1 MYKYILMIVIPLISL
16 NVWGIE
22 YQYKQISE
30 NNNFPTIKN
39 EKLEINEKLKK
50 EILKDNLLKRKFH
63 DKLNLNYSNNFLL
76 IKINK
81 NDNKS
86 NNKLLFI
93 DALSPGEMIVFDS
106 NFNYIDSYGISR
118 HKGKTFYPIFNTNK
132 IKTNSFY
139 ILRKSN
145 LRFDGVLD
153 YIDNEKNRYYDN
165 YNTIMTFLFLG
176 SALFLILYHLGN
188 YIVTKNKNFLYY
200 IVFNTSYIFIVGT
213 FCLSF
218 YRYLGYNF
226 IEETLMSF
234 AGLTAMLSSLFARKF
249 LDFDLYISKKNIFR
263 IKIIEK
269 ILFILSFI
277 HLATSPIK
285 PIVASLIDV
294 MVVVS
299 IFHSIYFAYKVRKL
313 NIMSYFYLVSWLF
326 LFTGVFFLYTYEYTN
341 LFNEHFAIRYSLM
354 IGCLLEMIINSF
366 GLGYK
371 MKILEKEKML
381 AELKARENKKYKKLL
396 RIICHDLSNPL
407 TSGFMSLDF
416 LRKNL
421 EKIEYE
427 GVKYVDYTEKSLKRI
442 SDIIEEVR
450 EQEKENNNKEYLNL
464 KEAHNII
471 LSNFELKLKEK
482 NITLLTKGEINTM
495 IPIGKNELINNI
507 LANMISNA
515 IKFSKENSKIILKLV
530 NNGEN
535 IELSCIDYG
544 SGMPK
549 DIIDKI
555 NNGICVSTSGTKGE
569 TGTGLG
575 TQIMKEIAE
584 EHCGEFKIFSKL
596 NKGTEILLTIP
607 KLIEVK

>member
-1 MYKYILMIVIPLISL
+1 MYKLLMIVIPFISF
-16 NVWGIE
+16 NVWGFE
-22 YQYKQISE
+22 YQYKRISDD
-30 NNNFPTIKN
+30 NNFPTIKN
-39 EKLEINEKLKK
+39 NKLKIK
-50 EILKDNLLKRKFH
+50 EELKNEILKNNLLKRKFS
-63 DKLNLNYSNNFLL
+63 DKLNLNYSNDFLL

-81 NDNKS
+81 NENES
-86 NNKLLFI
+86 NNKLLFL
-93 DALSPGEMIVFDS
+93 DALSPGEIIVFDS
-106 NFNYIDSYGISR
+106 NFNYIDSYGINK

-153 YIDNEKNRYYDN
+153 YIDNEKNRSYDD

-200 IVFNTSYIFIVGT
+200 IAFNTSYIFIVGT

-249 LDFDLYISKKNIFR
+249 LDFDIYISKKNIFR

-269 ILFILSFI
+269 ILSILSFI
-277 HLATSPIK
+277 HLATSPMK
-285 PIVASLIDV
+285 PIIAFFIDI

-299 IFHSIYFAYKVRKL
+299 IIHSIYFAYKVRKS
-313 NIMSYFYLVSWLF
+313 NVMSYFYLISWLF

-407 TSGFMSLDF
+407 TSGFISLDF

-421 EKIEYE
+421 EEVQYE
-427 GVKYVDYTEKSLKRI
+427 GFKYVDYIENSLKRI
-442 SDIIEEVR
+442 SNIIEEVR
-450 EQEKENNNKEYLNL
+450 EQEKEKNNKEYLNL
-464 KEAHNII
+464 KDAYDIV

-482 NITLLTKGEINTM
+482 NISIIIKGNTTTT

-507 LANMISNA
+507 LANMVSNA
-515 IKFSKENSKIILKLV
+515 IKFSKENSKIILKLI
-530 NNGEN
+530 NSGEN
-535 IELSCIDYG
+535 IELSCIDFG
-544 SGMPK
+544 SGISPEV
-549 DIIDKI
+549 IEKI
-555 NNGICVSTSGTKGE
+555 NNGICISTSGTKGE
-569 TGTGLG
+569 KGTGLG
-575 TQIMKEIAE
+575 TQIMREIVD
-584 EHCGEFKIFSKL
+584 EHCGQFKIISKI

-607 KLIEVK
+607 KLIASK